1 MEPLKLSL
9 PFFVV
14 GNFGKVVDAFAGLTA
29 VGGGGGSG
37 GLGSKETS
45 LLPEN
50 RRPTGDA
57 VENELDRCG

>member
-29 VGGGGGSG
+29 VDGGSG

>member
-1 MEPLKLSL
+1 MEPLKLSR

-14 GNFGKVVDAFAGLTA
+14 GNFGKVVDACAGLSA
-29 VGGGGGSG
+29 VGGGGSG

>member
-1 MEPLKLSL
+1 MDPLKLSL

-14 GNFGKVVDAFAGLTA
+14 GNFGKVVDACAGLPA
-29 VGGGGGSG
+29 VGGGGCG